1 MATKTQ
7 SDSPVEKTRPGASWK
22 DKEEH
27 VLPKNRLGIV
37 FFGLMCT
44 IFLAALDQTIVAT
57 ALPTIVSH
65 LGGGNNYSWVGS
77 AYLLGAAAFGPLYG
91 KLSDMFGR
99 KPILYSSIVI
109 FLFGSAMCGAAQNMT
124 WLIVCRAIQ
133 GIGGGGIIQLVIITI
148 SDIVPLK
155 DRGRY
160 GGLIGAT
167 YGIASVV
174 GPLLGGVFA
183 QHVSWRW
190 CFFINLP
197 TGGVAAAILFV
208 FLNLNPHHKRPIRDH
223 LAELDFV
230 GLVCFVAGVVGLL
243 IGFNFSQTSWS
254 SAETIAPLVVGIV
267 LLIAGGINEVFTKRS
282 AILPPR
288 LFKTRTTAIIL
299 VTVFLHAVVFFA
311 ASYRNQVC
319 TTFFHLG
326 VDSCNIHRMLTFS
339 LGSALVAVVSG
350 LVLSKTGKYRLIMWV
365 AYAAMTLGMGLMIML
380 DYTSSLAEQEI
391 FPLIAAFG
399 IGCLFQVP
407 LIALQAA
414 MPMKDLAT
422 ASSGFVFIRTVGGS
436 VGIAVGET
444 IIATVLPQ
452 KLASIPNIASLGLG
466 TSVAEL
472 NASIGQIHLI
482 SVRGGAWFPVWVA
495 ANLGKSNQD
504 ITLRNAVL
512 HAWTQAIDTI
522 WIMSTPATGF
532 ALILTLFLREYSL
545 ERKVVR
551 SGEAKAP
558 GDLEKGAVE
567 SPTEG
572 DPQAPKALNDDPDMT
587 PANSVAHAGVPETEE

>member
-7 SDSPVEKTRPGASWK
+7 SDSPVEKTQPGASWK

-57 ALPTIVSH
+57 ALPTIVSE

-77 AYLLGAAAFGPLYG
+77 AYLLAAAAFGPLYG

-197 TGGVAAAILFV
+197 TGGVAAALLFI
-208 FLNLNPHHKRPIRDH
+208 FLNLNPHHKRPIREH

-230 GLVCFVAGVVGLL
+230 GLVCFVAGVVCLL
-243 IGFNFSQTSWS
+243 IGLNFSETSWS

-299 VTVFLHAVVFFA
+299 VTVFLHAVVFFG
-311 ASYRNQVC
+311 ASYYLPLFYQV
-319 TTFFHLG
+319 LG
-326 VDSCNIHRMLTFS
+326 ASATEAGVKMLTFS

-350 LVLSKTGKYRLIMWV
+350 LVLSKIGKYRLIMWV
-365 AYAAMTLGMGLMIML
+365 AYAVMTLGVGLMIML

-391 FPLIAAFG
+391 FPLIAALG

-414 MPMKDLAT
+414 MPLKDMAT

-436 VGIAVGET
+436 VGIAVGEA
-444 IIATVLPQ
+444 IIASVLPQ
-452 KLASIPNIASLGLG
+452 KLKSIPNIASLGLG
-466 TSVAEL
+466 TSVADL
-472 NASIGQIHLI
+472 NASIGKIHLI
-482 SVRGGAWFPVWVA
+482 S
-495 ANLGKSNQD
+495 D

-512 HAWTQAIDTI
+512 HAWSQAIDTI

-532 ALILTLFLREYSL
+532 ALLLTLFLREYSL

-572 DPQAPKALNDDPDMT
+572 DPQALKALNDDPDMT

>member
-7 SDSPVEKTRPGASWK
+7 SDPPVEKTQPGASWK

-311 ASYRNQVC
+311 ASYQVC

-326 VDSCNIHRMLTFS
+326 VDSCHIHRMLTFS

-380 DYTSSLAEQEI
+380 DYTSSIAEQEI

-444 IIATVLPQ
+444 IIASVLPQ

-482 SVRGGAWFPVWVA
+482 S
-495 ANLGKSNQD
+495 D

-572 DPQAPKALNDDPDMT
+572 DAQAPKALNDDPDMT